1 MEPKFLSIF
10 VKDWIVQQLKVI
22 HKEIPEVV
30 SGFRWHLTILR
41 EDPKSIEVQKLKM
54 KFDNWKKKFLIAV
67 LSFDYIIIVKILD
80 FNWFGFIEL
89 KKKNYFKSIVPFNI

>member
-1 MEPKFLSIF
+1 MAFDYLKRRSEVDRSSEIENE
-10 VKDWIVQQLKVI
+10 VWQL
-22 HKEIPEVV
+22 
-30 SGFRWHLTILR
+30 
-41 EDPKSIEVQKLKM
+41 
-54 KFDNWKKKFLIAV
+54 KKKFLIAV